1 MQITRVMPGDTES
14 LEAVAWVANAAMA
27 VDAPWQH
34 PVTAAALEATLR
46 HGWDGEPPVAF
57 LTTVEGV
64 PVGLATYD
72 SSEWDNLTLAWFII
86 EVHPAHRCRGHGTA
100 VLEFLLNHA
109 RSEGRTTVGIDGWD
123 GQVSSGFAAAHGF
136 DRKARTVNRRHTM
149 ATVAWHDIDRF
160 RRQSPAED
168 YDVVRRVGA
177 TPTAELG
184 DLAQMT
190 AAINDAPTDDLA
202 YEDEVYTAERVRN
215 YEQAQMAQ
223 GQRLYRLTAR
233 HRESGTLAGQT
244 VVVVESARPW
254 IAHQHDT
261 SVTREHRGHRLGL
274 RLKTDMLQ
282 WLRECEPQVQTID
295 TWNAQSNDYMVA
307 VNEQLGYEVLGRVNQ
322 FQRAVTGP

>member
-1 MQITRVMPGDTES
+1 
-14 LEAVAWVANAAMA
+14 MA

-34 PVTAAALEATLR
+34 PATAAALEATLR

-86 EVHPAHRCRGHGTA
+86 EEHPAHRRRGHGTA

-136 DRKARTVNRRHTM
+136 DRKAVTVNRRHTM
-149 ATVAWHDIDRF
+149 ATV
-160 RRQSPAED
+160 
-168 YDVVRRVGA
+168 
-177 TPTAELG
+177 
-184 DLAQMT
+184 
-190 AAINDAPTDDLA
+190 
-202 YEDEVYTAERVRN
+202 
-215 YEQAQMAQ
+215 
-223 GQRLYRLTAR
+223 AR

-244 VVVVESARPW
+244 VVMVESARPW

-261 SVTREHRGHRLGL
+261 SVTRQHRGHRLGL

-295 TWNAQSNDYMVA
+295 TWNAQSNDYMIA
-307 VNEQLGYEVLGRVNQ
+307 VNDQLGYEVLGRVNQ